1 MAKVHIQPFRQS
13 KSSIVQAHSYEPS
26 IVNQKTLEL
35 TMSVKVHAHTYDTVI
50 VGAGGAGLMAALYAS
65 REVNVAVVSKLYPT
79 RSHTGAAQG
88 GIGAALGNLEE
99 DRWEWHA
106 YDTVKGSDYLADQD
120 GVDILCQ
127 DAIDTVIELE
137 HMGLPF
143 DRTPEG
149 TLSQRRFG
157 GHTNNETGQPVM
169 RACHA
174 ADRTGHM
181 ILQTLY
187 QQCIK
192 NKVNFFDE
200 FHVVD
205 LIRVADTVRGIVA
218 IDIASGEFHVFHT
231 KAVLFA
237 TGGWGRCWEVTSNAH
252 SLTGDGA
259 AICLRRGI
267 PLEDME
273 FFQFHPTGIYRLG
286 ILITEGVRGEGGV
299 LVNDRGER
307 FMERYAP
314 NIKDLASRDVVSRAI
329 YLEVQAGRGIGG
341 KNYVHLDL
349 RPETVNYYYE
359 EAGEEKRIDAAFI
372 EEKLPDI
379 ADFTRTYL
387 GVDPVKEPIPV
398 QPTAHYAMG
407 GIPTDLNGRVV
418 LDRENTVLLG
428 LYAAGEVACV
438 SVHGANRL
446 GTNSLVDLVV
456 FGRRA
461 GVHMAE
467 FCRKSKLL
475 DLPDDPAGKISS
487 EFERIRSS
495 RGGVKSFH
503 VRSEMQ
509 RTMTENVGVFRTDET
524 LIKAQ
529 GELRELAGEFAN
541 IEIDDKG
548 RLFNTD
554 ILEAWEL
561 GCLLELASVTTESA
575 LARTESRGAHARD
588 DYPER
593 DDDSWLKHTL
603 CYQED
608 DGYRLDYK
616 PVTLGRYEPKPRVY

>member
-1 MAKVHIQPFRQS
+1 MSNTVH
-13 KSSIVQAHSYEPS
+13 
-26 IVNQKTLEL
+26 T
-35 TMSVKVHAHTYDTVI
+35 DTFDAVI

-65 REVNVAVVSKLYPT
+65 RHVKVAVVSKLYPT
-79 RSHTGAAQG
+79 RSHTGTAQG

-99 DRWEWHA
+99 DSWEWHA

-120 GVDILCQ
+120 SVDILCKE
-127 DAIDTVIELE
+127 AIDTVIELE

-149 TLSQRRFG
+149 KISQRRFG
-157 GHTNNETGQPVM
+157 GHTNKETGKPVM

-192 NKVNFFDE
+192 NEVDFYDE
-200 FHVVD
+200 YHVVD
-205 LIRVADTVRGIVA
+205 LIRVDDTIRGVVA
-218 IDIASGEFHVFHT
+218 VNIATGDFHVLHC

-259 AICLRRGI
+259 AICARRGV

-299 LVNDRGER
+299 LINNDGER

-314 NIKDLASRDVVSRAI
+314 TIKDLASRDVVSRAI
-329 YLEVQAGRGIGG
+329 YLEVQAGRGING
-341 KNYVHLDL
+341 KNYVHLDV
-349 RPETVNYYYE
+349 RPETVNHYYE
-359 EAGEEKRIDAAFI
+359 QSGEDRRIDADYI
-372 EEKLPDI
+372 EKNLPDI

-387 GVDPVKEPIPV
+387 GVDPVKEPMPV

-407 GIPTDLNGRVV
+407 GIPTDNEGRVAI
-418 LDRENTVLLG
+418 DTEDTVLPG

-456 FGRRA
+456 FGRRC
-461 GVHMAE
+461 GNHMADYCQE
-467 FCRKSKLL
+467 AELL
-475 DLPDDPAGKISS
+475 PLPDDPAAEVMA
-487 EFERIRSS
+487 EFGRIKNGNGDESTFDIRNA
-495 RGGVKSFH
+495 
-503 VRSEMQ
+503 MQ
-509 RTMTENVGVFRTDET
+509 RTMTDNVGVFRTAET
-524 LIKAQ
+524 LAKAQ
-529 GELRELAGEFAN
+529 EELSALRARYEN
-541 IEIDDKG
+541 VEIDDKG
-548 RLFNTD
+548 DQFNTD
-554 ILEAWEL
+554 LLEAWEL
-561 GCLLELASVTTESA
+561 RLL
-575 LARTESRGAHARD
+575 D
-588 DYPER
+588 
-593 DDDSWLKHTL
+593 
-603 CYQED
+603 
-608 DGYRLDYK
+608 
-616 PVTLGRYEPKPRVY
+616 